1 MMEYGMQS
9 MSMVSKSLG
18 SEIKEM
24 HIFLENGTQIQVKAM
39 PMQTSTAYVVTMLTY
54 DAPYWMTIA
63 AGETPDVA
71 LSALCRMVGATD
83 TVPQGDTNNAN

>member
-1 MMEYGMQS
+1 MIMMECGIPC

-24 HIFLENGTQIQVKAM
+24 QISLVNGTQIQVKAIQM
-39 PMQTSTAYVVTMLTY
+39 HENMVHVVSIMTY
-54 DAPYWMTIA
+54 DRPVWVVKAV
-63 AGETPDVA
+63 GETPDVA

-83 TVPQGDTNNAN
+83 TVLQGDTE

>member
-1 MMEYGMQS
+1 MECGMRC

-24 HIFLENGTQIQVKAM
+24 HISLENGTQIQMKAM
-39 PMQTSTAYVVTMLTY
+39 PMRENMVYVITTMTY
-54 DAPYWMTIA
+54 DRPVWVVKA
-63 AGETPDVA
+63 AGETPDIA

-83 TVPQGDTNNAN
+83 TVLQGDPE

>member
-1 MMEYGMQS
+1 MDCGTQF
-9 MSMVSKSLG
+9 MSTVNRFLG

-24 HIFLENGTQIQVKAM
+24 HISLENGTQIQMKAM
-39 PMQTSTAYVVTMLTY
+39 PMLGSTAYVVMMLTY
-54 DAPYWMTIA
+54 ERPVWTGVV

-83 TVPQGDTNNAN
+83 TVLQGDSK